1 MMTTQVAKKPIPAQ
15 AGIGIRHVHFRE
27 MLERLPDI
35 GWLEAHSENY
45 FGDGGQPLYYLEQ
58 LRAHYP
64 LSLHGVGMSV
74 GSASPLDQTH
84 LKKLKKLCDR
94 FEPGL
99 VSEHLCW
106 GRVGEY
112 HLNELLPLP
121 YTEEA
126 LAHVVLRIDAVQ
138 EFIGRKILIEN
149 LSSYLEY
156 KHSTI
161 PEWEFLAETANRS
174 GCGILLDVNNIY
186 VNACNHDFDP
196 HKYIE
201 AIPPDTVGEIHLAGF
216 EQRDGLLIDTHS
228 RNVTDDVWDL
238 YQFTLEIIGPRPSL
252 IEWDADIPELDVLL
266 QEASKAQSIL
276 QSEKNAAVA

>member
-1 MMTTQVAKKPIPAQ
+1 MTTTQVAKKLIPAE

-126 LAHVVLRIDAVQ
+126 LAHVVQRIEEVQ
-138 EFIGRKILIEN
+138 NFIGRKMLIEN

-156 KHSTI
+156 EHSTI
-161 PEWEFLAETANRS
+161 PEWEFLAETARRS

-196 HKYIE
+196 RKYIE
-201 AIPPDTVGEIHLAGF
+201 AIPADTIGEIHLAGF

-228 RNVTDDVWDL
+228 RKVTDDVWDL
-238 YQFTLEIIGPRPSL
+238 YQFTINMIGPRPSL

-266 QEASKAQSIL
+266 EEASKAQSIL
-276 QSEKNAAVA
+276 QGEKNAAVA

>member
-1 MMTTQVAKKPIPAQ
+1 MTTQVAKKPIPAQ

-64 LSLHGVGMSV
+64 LSLHGVGLSI
-74 GSASPLDQTH
+74 GSASPLDKTH
-84 LKKLKKLCDR
+84 LKKLKNLFDR

-126 LAHVVLRIDAVQ
+126 LTHVVKRIEEVQ
-138 EFIGRKILIEN
+138 DFIGRRILVEN

-161 PEWEFLAETANRS
+161 SEWEFLVETANRS

-196 HKYIE
+196 REYIK
-201 AIPPDTVGEIHLAGF
+201 AIPADAVGEIHLAGF

-228 RNVTDDVWDL
+228 RNVSDDVWDL
-238 YQFTLEIIGPRPSL
+238 YEFTINLLGPRPSL

-266 QEASKAQSIL
+266 EEASKAQSIL
-276 QSEKNAAVA
+276 QGEKNAAVA